1 MTDAAPLADRIAL
14 VTGASR
20 GIGRA
25 SALALAKAGAH
36 VIVTART
43 EGALTELDD
52 EVQAATGR
60 SLTLV
65 PAKLENGGAIDR
77 LGAAIF
83 ERWGRL
89 DILVAAAAQLGP
101 LTPLA
106 HLDTRDWEKTLT
118 VNLTANW
125 RLIRSLDPLFRA
137 SPSARPIFLTSGVA
151 QKARA
156 FWGPYAVSKAALEAM
171 VRTYAEETDHTPIR
185 PIILNPGAMR
195 TGMRAE
201 AFPGEDPST
210 LPEPAGLAPLLID
223 LARGDREPPP
233 YVSYRDWATVSAKT
247 V

>member
-1 MTDAAPLADRIAL
+1 MSDAPPLADRIAL

-25 SALALAKAGAH
+25 SALALAKAGAQ

-52 EVQAATGR
+52 EVRASTGR

-65 PAKLENGGAIDR
+65 PAKLENGGALDR
-77 LGAAIF
+77 LGAAIH

-89 DILVAAAAQLGP
+89 DVLVAAAGQLGP

-106 HLDTRDWEKTLT
+106 HLDTRDWEKTLN

-137 SPSARPIFLTSGVA
+137 SPSARPIFLTSSVA
-151 QKARA
+151 RVPKA
-156 FWGPYAVSKAALEAM
+156 FWGPYAVSKAGLEAT

-185 PIILNPGAMR
+185 PVILDPGRMR
-195 TGMRAE
+195 TQMRAE
-201 AFPGEDPST
+201 AYPGEDPST
-210 LPEPAGLAPLLID
+210 LPDPAEIGPLVVA
-223 LARGDREPPP
+223 LARGDHQPAP
-233 YVSYRDWATVSAKT
+233 YVSFREWAAANAT
-247 V
+247 